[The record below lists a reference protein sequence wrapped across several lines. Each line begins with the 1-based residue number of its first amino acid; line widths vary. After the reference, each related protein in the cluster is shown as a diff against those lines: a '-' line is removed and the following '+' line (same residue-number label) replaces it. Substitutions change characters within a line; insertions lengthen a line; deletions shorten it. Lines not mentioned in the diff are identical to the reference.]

1 MLAGASA
8 PAVAGGPLTSA
19 DQIDQLMRVTRYLKI
34 RGRLSPAMVQRLIN
48 EVRDRPVLLPDLPVV
63 AAPPDPRAYYLLATA
78 SAGVVGSW

>member
-1 MLAGASA
+1 
-8 PAVAGGPLTSA
+8 
-19 DQIDQLMRVTRYLKI
+19 
-34 RGRLSPAMVQRLIN
+34 MVQRLIN